1 MAESSKR
8 ASMLRNKQMVMVLGV
23 GAAVA
28 VLSLAAAYFTT
39 TAPKPGALSVE
50 KPATKSLALG
60 ASSTDKEAW
69 RTQSQSDLDKM
80 AKRLQELET
89 ALSDSKKPDNKV
101 VPPPMPPMASNAPPV
116 PPLPVSPPAP
126 PAPPPGL
133 FTPASPALVPP
144 PPPPVVRPP
153 VMPGTAP
160 GSTLLKPGGTQP
172 LPGAPA
178 VEPAAPRI
186 RSISLEEPGS
196 DSSSDPKR
204 PADQAR
210 GTKPTS
216 NQNRGDKDT
225 IGQSS
230 ETYMPA
236 GTFARAVLLN
246 GLDAPTGG
254 QAQQNPMPIVLRLI
268 DNAQLPNAVRAN
280 LKDCVVTANGTGDL
294 SSERAY
300 VRLDR
305 LSCVDEEGGAI
316 DVAVKG
322 YVSGEDGKTG
332 LRGRLVTKSGQ
343 VVANGLFTGVIAGL
357 GEALRQS
364 STTVA
369 TAPVTGVQ
377 TQTVNNSLRYGM
389 GAGLARSTDRIAQ
402 YDIKL
407 ADKLF
412 PVVEVDGGRV
422 VDVVFTRGV
431 SVERQ

>member
-8 ASMLRNKQMVMVLGV
+8 ASMLRNKQMVMVAAV
-23 GAAVA
+23 GAG
-28 VLSLAAAYFTT
+28 VLLVSLAAAYFTNSAT
-39 TAPKPGALSVE
+39 KPSVLSVE

-80 AKRLQELET
+80 AKRLQELE
-89 ALSDSKKPDNKV
+89 AAVSDSKKPDNKV
-101 VPPPMPPMASNAPPV
+101 VPPPMPPMASNTPPV
-116 PPLPVSPPAP
+116 SPLPITPPLPPGP

-133 FTPASPALVPP
+133 FTPASPPLVPP

-153 VMPGTAP
+153 VMPSTAP
-160 GSTLLKPGGTQP
+160 GAPLLKPGGVQH
-172 LPGAPA
+172 LPGSQSN
-178 VEPAAPRI
+178 EPPAPRI
-186 RSISLEEPGS
+186 RSISLEEPASESNS
-196 DSSSDPKR
+196 DSKR
-204 PADQAR
+204 SA
-210 GTKPTS
+210 GKSIS
-216 NQNRGDKDT
+216 NQSRGDKDT

-343 VVANGLFTGVIAGL
+343 VVANALFTGVIAGL

-402 YDIKL
+402 YYIKL

>member
-1 MAESSKR
+1 
-8 ASMLRNKQMVMVLGV
+8 
-23 GAAVA
+23 
-28 VLSLAAAYFTT
+28 
-39 TAPKPGALSVE
+39 
-50 KPATKSLALG
+50 
-60 ASSTDKEAW
+60 
-69 RTQSQSDLDKM
+69 
-80 AKRLQELET
+80 
-89 ALSDSKKPDNKV
+89 
-101 VPPPMPPMASNAPPV
+101 MPS
-116 PPLPVSPPAP
+116 
-126 PAPPPGL
+126 
-133 FTPASPALVPP
+133 
-144 PPPPVVRPP
+144 
-153 VMPGTAP
+153 TAP
-160 GSTLLKPGGTQP
+160 GAPLLKPGGVQH
-172 LPGAPA
+172 LPGSQSN
-178 VEPAAPRI
+178 EPPAPRI
-186 RSISLEEPGS
+186 RSISLEEPASESNS
-196 DSSSDPKR
+196 DSKR
-204 PADQAR
+204 SA
-210 GTKPTS
+210 GKSIS
-216 NQNRGDKDT
+216 NQSRGDKDT

-343 VVANGLFTGVIAGL
+343 VVANALFTGVIAGL

-402 YDIKL
+402 YYIKL

>member
-8 ASMLRNKQMVMVLGV
+8 ASMLRNKQMVMVAAV
-23 GAAVA
+23 GAG
-28 VLSLAAAYFTT
+28 VLLVSLAAAYFTNSAT
-39 TAPKPGALSVE
+39 KPSVLSVE

-80 AKRLQELET
+80 AKRLQELE
-89 ALSDSKKPDNKV
+89 AAVSDSKKPDNKV
-101 VPPPMPPMASNAPPV
+101 APPPMPPMASNTPPV
-116 PPLPVSPPAP
+116 SPLPITPPLPPGP

-133 FTPASPALVPP
+133 FTPASPPLVPP

-153 VMPGTAP
+153 VMPSTAP
-160 GSTLLKPGGTQP
+160 GAPLLKPGGVQH
-172 LPGAPA
+172 LPGSQSN
-178 VEPAAPRI
+178 EPPAPRI
-186 RSISLEEPGS
+186 RSISLEEPASESNS
-196 DSSSDPKR
+196 DSKR
-204 PADQAR
+204 SA
-210 GTKPTS
+210 GKSIS
-216 NQNRGDKDT
+216 NQSRGDKDT

-343 VVANGLFTGVIAGL
+343 VVANALFTGVIAGL

-402 YDIKL
+402 YYIKL

>member
-8 ASMLRNKQMVMVLGV
+8 AAMLRNKQMVMVLGV
-23 GAAVA
+23 SAAVLA
-28 VLSLAAAYFTT
+28 VSLFAAYFTQN
-39 TAPKPGALSVE
+39 ASKPVSLAVE

-60 ASSTDKEAW
+60 SSSTDKEAW
-69 RTQSQSDLDKM
+69 RTQSQGDLDKM
-80 AKRLQELET
+80 AKRLQDLET
-89 ALSDSKKPDNKV
+89 ALSDSKKPDSKV
-101 VPPPMPPMASNAPPV
+101 VPPPMPPTASVAPSV
-116 PPLPVSPPAP
+116 PPLPVTPPAP

-160 GSTLLKPGGTQP
+160 GATVLKPGGTQP
-172 LPGAPA
+172 LPGAQSNEAP
-178 VEPAAPRI
+178 APRI
-186 RSISLEEPGS
+186 RSISLEEPS
-196 DSSSDPKR
+196 SESSSDPKR
-204 PADQAR
+204 PAA
-210 GTKPTS
+210 KPNSTQS
-216 NQNRGDKDT
+216 RGDKDT

-268 DNAQLPNAVRAN
+268 DNAQLPNSIRAN

-294 SSERAY
+294 SSERAF

-305 LSCVDEEGGAI
+305 LSCIDEEGGAI

-343 VVANGLFTGVIAGL
+343 VVANALFTGVIAGL

-377 TQTVNNSLRYGM
+377 TQTVNNSLQYGL

-402 YDIKL
+402 YYIKL

>member
-8 ASMLRNKQMVMVLGV
+8 ASMLRNKQMVMVAAV
-23 GAAVA
+23 GAG
-28 VLSLAAAYFTT
+28 VLLVSLAAAYFTNSAT
-39 TAPKPGALSVE
+39 KPSVLSVE

-80 AKRLQELET
+80 AKRLQELE
-89 ALSDSKKPDNKV
+89 AAVSDSKKPDNKV

-153 VMPGTAP
+153 VMPSTAP

-186 RSISLEEPGS
+186 RSISLEEPASESNS
-196 DSSSDPKR
+196 DSKR
-204 PADQAR
+204 PAA
-210 GTKPTS
+210 KPNSTPS
-216 NQNRGDKDT
+216 RGDKDT

-343 VVANGLFTGVIAGL
+343 VVANALFTGVIAGL

-402 YDIKL
+402 YYIKL

>member
-8 ASMLRNKQMVMVLGV
+8 ASMLRNKQMVMVAAV
-23 GAAVA
+23 GAG
-28 VLSLAAAYFTT
+28 VLLVSLAAAYFTNSAT
-39 TAPKPGALSVE
+39 KPTVLSVE

-80 AKRLQELET
+80 AKRLQELE
-89 ALSDSKKPDNKV
+89 AAVSDSKKPDNKV
-101 VPPPMPPMASNAPPV
+101 VPPPMPPMASNTPPV
-116 PPLPVSPPAP
+116 PPLPITPPLPPGP

-133 FTPASPALVPP
+133 FTPASPPLVPP

-153 VMPGTAP
+153 VMPSTAP
-160 GSTLLKPGGTQP
+160 GAPLLKPGGVQP
-172 LPGAPA
+172 LPGSQSN
-178 VEPAAPRI
+178 EPPAPRI
-186 RSISLEEPGS
+186 RSISLEEPASESNS
-196 DSSSDPKR
+196 DSKR
-204 PADQAR
+204 PAA
-210 GTKPTS
+210 KPNSTQS
-216 NQNRGDKDT
+216 RGDKDT

-343 VVANGLFTGVIAGL
+343 VVANALFTGVIAGL

-377 TQTVNNSLRYGM
+377 TQTVDNSLRYGM

-402 YDIKL
+402 YYIKL